1 MDGTGGSSEKNRPG
15 PGINQR
21 YRILSHRLEISS
33 GMKIQLIGGCFESF
47 VIIRGRG
54 TVKKI
59 GILGELGKKLE
70 N

>member
-21 YRILSHRLEISS
+21 YRIQSLRLEISS

-47 VIIRGRG
+47 VMF
-54 TVKKI
+54 
-59 GILGELGKKLE
+59 LGEEDCEKDFRGARGK
-70 N
+70 NRN

>member
-21 YRILSHRLEISS
+21 YRIQSLRLEISS
-33 GMKIQLIGGCFESF
+33 GMKIQLIGGCFERF
-47 VIIRGRG
+47 VIFLGER

-59 GILGELGKKLE
+59 GILGELGK

>member
-21 YRILSHRLEISS
+21 YRIQSLRLEISS
-33 GMKIQLIGGCFESF
+33 GMKIQLIGGCYESF
-47 VIIRGRG
+47 VMF
-54 TVKKI
+54 
-59 GILGELGKKLE
+59 LGEGDCEKDWNFRGAREKIR